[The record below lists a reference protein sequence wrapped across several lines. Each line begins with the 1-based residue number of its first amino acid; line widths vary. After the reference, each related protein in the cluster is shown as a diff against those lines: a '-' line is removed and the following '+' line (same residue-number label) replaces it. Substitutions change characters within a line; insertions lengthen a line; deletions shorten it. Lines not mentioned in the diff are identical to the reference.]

1 MFDAEHFIKT
11 LMTDCPQMKLY
22 QSQNNLWDKPSSA
35 IAFEISP
42 RELKSGRLWHHTM
55 QRPED
60 FRSGFDGW
68 LKEKLIEHPLLRG
81 PSPENPVR
89 VEVIFPLL
97 HWRTTS
103 DTIGLRHN
111 FGRMLRFPLAIRE
124 LSAKV
129 LWEMSQQRGVQLQLK
144 GITPRAFMGA
154 HLRTEKDA
162 GDAGMSSYDQQSR
175 FLLDRA
181 VEQNYSLVYVASGN
195 PADTSRLRQ
204 DGWASRDLTV
214 MTKFDLLPREDIRVL
229 EQLRWD
235 QQALVDFGVMMRSSF
250 FAGTDESS
258 FSFQIAMSR
267 HEVSERTNHLV
278 SEHGITFE
286 DEFTWLSGHMGDR
299 GYFVV
304 GLWP

>member
-1 MFDAEHFIKT
+1 MFDAEHFIRT
-11 LMTDCPQMKLY
+11 LMGDCPQMKLY

-60 FRSGFDGW
+60 FRDSFDAW
-68 LKEKLIEHPLLRG
+68 LKAKLIENPLLRG
-81 PSPENPVR
+81 PSAEDPVR
-89 VEVIFPLL
+89 VEIIFPLL
-97 HWRTTS
+97 HWRMTY
-103 DTIGLRHN
+103 DNLGLRQN
-111 FGRMLRFPLAIRE
+111 FGKILRFPTAIRE

-129 LWEMSQQRGVQLQLK
+129 LWELSQQKGIKFQTE
-144 GITPRAFMGA
+144 GITPGAFMGA

-162 GDAGMSSYDQQSR
+162 GDAGMSSYDQQSK

-195 PADTSRLRQ
+195 PADTSRLRA
-204 DGWASRDLTV
+204 DGWSSRDLTV
-214 MTKFDLLPREDIRVL
+214 VTKFDLLPREDIKTL
-229 EQLRWD
+229 EHLRWD

-258 FSFQIAMSR
+258 FSFQLAMSR
-267 HEVSERTNHLV
+267 HQVSERRDHLV
-278 SEHGITFE
+278 SVHGITFE
-286 DEFTWLSGHMGDR
+286 DEFTWLSGARGDR